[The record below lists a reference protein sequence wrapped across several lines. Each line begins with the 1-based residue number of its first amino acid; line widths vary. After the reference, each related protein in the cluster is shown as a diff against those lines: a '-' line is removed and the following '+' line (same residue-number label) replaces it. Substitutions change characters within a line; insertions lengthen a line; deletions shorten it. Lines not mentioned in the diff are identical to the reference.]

1 VIIVIQYIFWLLSAD
16 LHHGEFFW
24 GEVRPL
30 TDNFLEWE
38 IRKKYFL
45 KIAHFLLVYVGKY
58 FVDINF
64 LPYESKSFFRCC
76 RWGIWKISKYRR
88 LIQMIWKKYLFL
100 KMLTLPIVLFKNEWS
115 WTYIVVGWP
124 LGRWDF
130 WKKSKKIELSTHI
143 KVIFNNLWYQIFD
156 RVFLKKKDRTY
167 TTSKKIRFDGEQ
179 TEKNQ
184 KLFEKFFTTQIY
196 RE

>member
-16 LHHGEFFW
+16 LHHGEFFL

-115 WTYIVVGWP
+115 WTYIVSN
-124 LGRWDF
+124 D
-130 WKKSKKIELSTHI
+130 
-143 KVIFNNLWYQIFD
+143 
-156 RVFLKKKDRTY
+156 
-167 TTSKKIRFDGEQ
+167 RFDGEIS
-179 TEKNQ
+179 EKI
-184 KLFEKFFTTQIY
+184 KKDWIDYTY
-196 RE
+196 